1 METIRSFIA
10 IELPPQVKQGLDRLQ
25 EQLKPFTPKGVKWV
39 DPGSI
44 HLTIKFL
51 GEVQSDRISLISK
64 TLVDAVK
71 KIKAFSVG
79 VEGLGVFP
87 DPRRPRVLW
96 VAVVGDVDKLVI
108 LQQAVDTALSP
119 LGFVKENRAFVPHLT
134 LARLRDDMPP
144 QVRQSFG
151 QRFLAAKLESLPLHK
166 VESLNLMKSQLTPGG
181 AIYSRIE
188 SYGFSLL

>member
-1 METIRSFIA
+1 VETIRSFIA

-25 EQLKPFTPKGVKWV
+25 EQLKPSTPNGVKWV

-51 GEVQSDRISLISK
+51 GEVQSDRINLISK
-64 TLVDAVK
+64 KLVDAVK

-96 VAVVGDVDKLVI
+96 VAVVGEVDKLVI

-119 LGFVKENRAFVPHLT
+119 LGFIKENRAFVPHLT
-134 LARLRDDMPP
+134 LARLRDDMPT
-144 QVRQSFG
+144 QVRQNFG

>member
-10 IELPPQVKQGLDRLQ
+10 IELPPQVKQGLARLQ
-25 EQLKPFTPKGVKWV
+25 EQLKSSTPKGVKWV

-64 TLVDAVK
+64 NLVDAVK

-96 VAVVGDVDKLVI
+96 VAVVGEVDKLVI

-188 SYGFSLL
+188 SYGFYLL